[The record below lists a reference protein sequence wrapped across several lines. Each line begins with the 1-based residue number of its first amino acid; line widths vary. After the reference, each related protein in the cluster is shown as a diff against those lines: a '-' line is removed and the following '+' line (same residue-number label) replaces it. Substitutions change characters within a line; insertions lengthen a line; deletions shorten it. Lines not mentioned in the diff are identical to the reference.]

1 MLNIH
6 YTIPFQFAKSTVPID
21 VKFRQTLE
29 VFDQLK
35 EAGYRPASM
44 AQLIITMDKVPF
56 FNLIKDHGNKCL
68 VTDTKTH
75 RISAVYI
82 GLVEISFTEFKTQSD
97 WILEENWKP
106 LC

>member
-35 EAGYRPASM
+35 EAGYRPAGM
-44 AQLIITMDKVPF
+44 AQFIITMDRGPF
-56 FNLIKDHGNKCL
+56 SKLVRDHGNKCL
-68 VTDTKTH
+68 VTETKTH

-82 GLVEISFTEFKTQSD
+82 GLVEISYTECKTDSNWDLQED
-97 WILEENWKP
+97 WKP